1 MMRSFLQRGRA
12 QIRTFQ
18 SGPLPSW
25 ATVDPWAMSGA
36 SPQRGMNLVDGE
48 WRAAAATKP
57 VPDPLNG
64 EAMLFVPDTQ
74 SSELAPFV
82 AQAAYDL
89 QQATQ
94 VSRALPRND
103 AEIFGRDGGLL

>member
-36 SPQRGMNLVDGE
+36 SPQQGMNLVDGE
-48 WRAAAATKP
+48 WSAAAATKP
-57 VPDPLNG
+57 MVPPGVPTSVALTVLSSTDLRVSFDP
-64 EAMLFVPDTQ
+64 P
-74 SSELAPFV
+74 
-82 AQAAYDL
+82 
-89 QQATQ
+89 
-94 VSRALPRND
+94 VSTGGD
-103 AEIFGRDGGLL
+103 AVVGYLIEQRRRVQIQNQRR